1 MILRELERY
10 SEICESLKTVNGREF
25 VGLLLL
31 LEERRLR
38 HKLARSGVSVLN
50 LFATESALM
59 IIYGP
64 AVVERLAVANDGTF
78 AELKNSYGIACDVS
92 SESCSEALIHA
103 ESDLVV
109 AAARFEYL
117 KGKDAYHG
125 ITKGEYDEI
134 DNLYRILLEHDIMP
148 HFGSTVQ
155 QALMLRDESVFS
167 SYISPSD
174 EDDKRQAIELLWEIG
189 FYRTDFITGE
199 AGEHERDLMLKNP
212 DWREMA
218 RSRIWLDAA
227 ADAIR
232 AEDSSRISMAPAY
245 ESDMKLFENNQDWVE
260 LLTNPLIISLAYA

>member
-50 LFATESALM
+50 LFATERALM

-64 AVVERLAVANDGTF
+64 AVVERLAAANDGTF

-174 EDDKRQAIELLWEIG
+174 EDDKRQAIELLWDIG